1 MDSLI
6 KGEHYSELPTSYII
20 FICNFAPFNKDI
32 PIYTFFT
39 KCEEIENLTLE
50 DKMIK
55 KMFNAKA
62 YFKESDI
69 EIKSLLEYISSRKPV
84 DDFTDKI
91 HNLISKIKKKEV
103 NKREY
108 ENMNIHDQDTFY
120 RGKKEGI
127 QQGAYQTKV
136 ETAKKFISMKLPL
149 EQISEGTGLS
159 LEIVE
164 KLAKEEV
171 VKS

>member
-1 MDSLI
+1 M
-6 KGEHYSELPTSYII
+6 
-20 FICNFAPFNKDI
+20 
-32 PIYTFFT
+32 
-39 KCEEIENLTLE
+39 
-50 DKMIK
+50 
-55 KMFNAKA
+55 
-62 YFKESDI
+62 
-69 EIKSLLEYISSRKPV
+69 EYISSRKPV

-136 ETAKKFISMKLPL
+136 ETAKKMLFDKIDLNTIEKY
-149 EQISEGTGLS
+149 TGLS
-159 LEIVE
+159 IETLKDIATEI
-164 KLAKEEV
+164 KK
-171 VKS
+171 

>member
-1 MDSLI
+1 M
-6 KGEHYSELPTSYII
+6 
-20 FICNFAPFNKDI
+20 
-32 PIYTFFT
+32 TF
-39 KCEEIENLTLE
+39 
-50 DKMIK
+50 
-55 KMFNAKA
+55 
-62 YFKESDI
+62 SDI

-127 QQGAYQTKV
+127 QQGAYQKSI
-136 ETAKKFISMKLPL
+136 ETAKKFILMKLPL